1 MRHVDKRGRRGR
13 KLVNVVQHRLKESCR
28 RNDPLR
34 DAFGQARDRGLFSVN
49 EEYAPLNRAACC
61 DPSCNFGPVGMTRI
75 FIDHA
80 DASGHLDLVALDSN
94 GLGAILK
101 KPAESAMGLKADQ
114 EHGGP
119 VVPQPMFEMMANAAG
134 VAHAACR
141 DNDMKAGQFCDRF
154 AFVDCLGES
163 EMWRVEQAI
172 DVDIP
177 IEASSVFSLKCW
189 VMLKRARQN
198 RRHRDKRFGLHGPT
212 SPLRVA

>member
-1 MRHVDKRGRRGR
+1 MSVSASPASRRA
-13 KLVNVVQHRLKESCR
+13 N
-28 RNDPLR
+28 
-34 DAFGQARDRGLFSVN
+34 RGLFSVN

-61 DPSCNFGPVGMTRI
+61 DPSCTFGPVGMTRI

-141 DNDMKAGQFCDRF
+141 DNDMKAGQFC
-154 AFVDCLGES
+154 ES
-163 EMWRVEQAI
+163 RAW
-172 DVDIP
+172 P
-177 IEASSVFSLKCW
+177 NASRSGSFRRQDSFSRCW
-189 VMLKRARQN
+189 TT
-198 RRHRDKRFGLHGPT
+198 FT
-212 SPLRVA
+212 SFRPLRPRLSTWRIVEGSRLRR

>member
-1 MRHVDKRGRRGR
+1 
-13 KLVNVVQHRLKESCR
+13 
-28 RNDPLR
+28 
-34 DAFGQARDRGLFSVN
+34 
-49 EEYAPLNRAACC
+49 
-61 DPSCNFGPVGMTRI
+61 MTRI

-80 DASGHLDLVALDSN
+80 DAGGHLDLVALDSN

-101 KPAESAMGLKADQ
+101 KPAEGAMRLKADQ

-177 IEASSVFSLKCW
+177 IEASSVFSEHLGRVNRERRIEKYRRGRYLAAFHQ
-189 VMLKRARQN
+189 VDQIDDQFLGAFDREGGDQQRAFCACGVA
-198 RRHRDKRFGLHGPT
+198 DLSPPLHPPT
-212 SPLRVA
+212 YLHPA